1 MDGLVSPISVAITTV
16 DHCKPGAMS
25 VEYQAAA
32 RCTCIPAH
40 EDLLAQEP
48 AEKVARASIKYRV
61 RVQSDHIPSIKPECS
76 MELGTSKATSHSPCR
91 YRERR
96 QC

>member
-1 MDGLVSPISVAITTV
+1 MDGLAVAQICQFLWLSLLLTTASQVQHQLNIKLPARAV
-16 DHCKPGAMS
+16 D
-25 VEYQAAA
+25 
-32 RCTCIPAH
+32 I
-40 EDLLAQEP
+40 LAQEP